1 MTEKILLNVID
12 EIAQAQKIITGGEDK
27 KIYVMNK
34 LKEYTDDYKK
44 YEPMIS
50 LIIDFIK
57 TLSKNKK
64 LLDTIK
70 NKMAHLVCL
79 TACPTTSICL
89 FLIEA

>member
-1 MTEKILLNVID
+1 M
-12 EIAQAQKIITGGEDK
+12 AQAQKIITGGEDK

-34 LKEYTDDYKK
+34 LKEYMDKDDYEK

-64 LLDTIK
+64 ILDAIK
-70 NKMAHLVCL
+70 NKKCL
-79 TACPTTSICL
+79 
-89 FLIEA
+89 

>member
-1 MTEKILLNVID
+1 M
-12 EIAQAQKIITGGEDK
+12 AQAQKIITGGEDK

-34 LKEYTDDYKK
+34 LKEYMDKDDYEK

-64 LLDTIK
+64 LLDAIK
-70 NKMAHLVCL
+70 NKKCL
-79 TACPTTSICL
+79 SCVK
-89 FLIEA
+89 

>member
-12 EIAQAQKIITGGEDK
+12 EMAQAQKIITGGEDK
-27 KIYVMNK
+27 KIYVMTK
-34 LKEYTDDYKK
+34 IKEYMNKDDYEK

-70 NKMAHLVCL
+70 NKKCL
-79 TACPTTSICL
+79 SCIK
-89 FLIEA
+89 

>member
-12 EIAQAQKIITGGEDK
+12 EMAQAQKIITGGEDK
-27 KIYVMNK
+27 KIYVMTK
-34 LKEYTDDYKK
+34 IKEYMNKVVYEK

-70 NKMAHLVCL
+70 NKKCL
-79 TACPTTSICL
+79 SCVK
-89 FLIEA
+89 

>member
-12 EIAQAQKIITGGEDK
+12 EMAQAQKIITGGEDK

-34 LKEYTDDYKK
+34 SKEYMDKDDYEK
-44 YEPMIS
+44 YEPMMS

-57 TLSKNKK
+57 YLATNKK

-70 NKMAHLVCL
+70 NKKCL
-79 TACPTTSICL
+79 SCIK
-89 FLIEA
+89 

>member
-12 EIAQAQKIITGGEDK
+12 EMAQAQKIITGGEDK
-27 KIYVMNK
+27 KIYVMNN
-34 LKEYTDDYKK
+34 LKEYMNKDDYEK

-70 NKMAHLVCL
+70 NKKCL
-79 TACPTTSICL
+79 SCIK
-89 FLIEA
+89 

>member
-12 EIAQAQKIITGGEDK
+12 EMAQAQKIITGGEDK
-27 KIYVMNK
+27 KIYVMTK
-34 LKEYTDDYKK
+34 IKEYMNKDDYEK

-64 LLDTIK
+64 ILDAIK
-70 NKMAHLVCL
+70 NKKCL
-79 TACPTTSICL
+79 SCVK
-89 FLIEA
+89 

>member
-12 EIAQAQKIITGGEDK
+12 EMAQAQKIITGGEDK
-27 KIYVMNK
+27 KIYVMTK
-34 LKEYTDDYKK
+34 IKEYMNKDDYEK

-57 TLSKNKK
+57 TLSNNKK

-70 NKMAHLVCL
+70 NKKCL
-79 TACPTTSICL
+79 SCVK
-89 FLIEA
+89 